1 VFRGISPLNLDSK
14 GRIVMPSR
22 YRDRVREE
30 ADGCLILTID
40 TEEPCLLLYML
51 KDWQEIE
58 KKVSA
63 LPSFN
68 KAARRIQRLLVGH
81 ATDVDMDAN
90 GRMLVAPALRQY
102 AQLEKKVVLVGQG
115 AKFELWN
122 ESTWEA
128 KRDEWLEE
136 ANGDLEGMPEELLN
150 LSI

>member
-1 VFRGISPLNLDSK
+1 MFRGISPLNLDSK

>member
-1 VFRGISPLNLDSK
+1 
-14 GRIVMPSR
+14 MPSR
-22 YRDRVREE
+22 YRERVREE

-68 KAARRIQRLLVGH
+68 KAVRRIQRLLVGH

-90 GRMLVAPALRQY
+90 GRLLVPPALRQY
-102 AQLEKKVVLVGQG
+102 ANLEKKVVLVGQG

-122 ESTWEA
+122 ESSWEA
-128 KRDEWLEE
+128 KRKEWLEE

>member
-1 VFRGISPLNLDSK
+1 
-14 GRIVMPSR
+14 MPSR

-40 TEEPCLLLYML
+40 TEESCLLLYML

-81 ATDVDMDAN
+81 ATDVDMDGN
-90 GRMLVAPALRQY
+90 GRMLVPPALRQY

-122 ESTWEA
+122 ESIWEA
-128 KRDEWLEE
+128 KRKEWLEE
-136 ANGDLEGMPEELLN
+136 ANSELGDMPEELLN

>member
-1 VFRGISPLNLDSK
+1 MFRGINPLNLDSK

-22 YRDRVREE
+22 YRERVREE
-30 ADGCLILTID
+30 ADSCLILTID

-90 GRMLVAPALRQY
+90 GRLLVPPALRQY
-102 AQLEKKVVLVGQG
+102 ANLDKKVVLVGQG
-115 AKFELWN
+115 VKFELWN
-122 ESTWEA
+122 ESSWEA
-128 KRDEWLEE
+128 KRKEWLEE
-136 ANGDLEGMPEELLN
+136 ANGDLDGMPEELLN

>member
-1 VFRGISPLNLDSK
+1 MFRGVNPLNLDSK

-22 YRDRVREE
+22 YREQVRDE
-30 ADGCLILTID
+30 ADGCLVLTID

-81 ATDVDMDAN
+81 ATDLDMDAN

-115 AKFELWN
+115 TKFELWS

-128 KRDEWLEE
+128 KRQEWLKEE
-136 ANGDLEGMPEELLN
+136 NGDLDSMPDELLN